1 MVSKFI
7 IIGIVTSEPM
17 EINNQVVLEVEEK
30 HEVKNSL
37 IVSNHKIFFIDE
49 SKELLPKVKLL
60 GALVSIVGYINTY
73 KENELLF
80 AKEFGLLSY
89 EKFDALGKE

>member
-73 KENELLF
+73 KENELLYPILTF
-80 AKEFGLLSY
+80 LS
-89 EKFDALGKE
+89 

>member
-49 SKELLPKVKLL
+49 SKDLLPKVKLL

-80 AKEFGLLSY
+80 AKEFSLLSY